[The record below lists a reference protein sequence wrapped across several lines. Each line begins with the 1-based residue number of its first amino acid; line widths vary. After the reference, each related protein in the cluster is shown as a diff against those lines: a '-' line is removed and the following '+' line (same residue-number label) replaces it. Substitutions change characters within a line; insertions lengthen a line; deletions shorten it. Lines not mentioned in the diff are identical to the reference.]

1 MLDAGRP
8 NSTASMCPDTTR
20 AVIRDGMPGA
30 KWSAKHRTAAWAAAI
45 YVLVTLAYGVCAA
58 PELWTEHTRYNHFAW
73 LADAFLHGRLHF
85 AGPPPSY
92 AGGNDFARFEGQW
105 YVVFPPF
112 PALLLMPVM
121 AVVKSADRL
130 RDGAFFLLLAG
141 LAPVGQF
148 LALERVNRLRIV
160 SLSERFRVSL
170 ALLFAFGSVYFF
182 TAVQGTVWF
191 AAHVVATSAL
201 SLYLAASIGAGYPLL
216 AGVALAAAIGTR
228 THLGF
233 AGLFFL
239 LEALRVSRRTD
250 ERKHQLQAVDWRSLL
265 KRVLPVALLAVC
277 AYGLLFWYNWA
288 RFGDPFEV
296 GYRFLQIAWRQR
308 IERWG
313 MFSYHYLA
321 RNLGILLTSLPYMG
335 APPRTTPFQI
345 NGHGLALW
353 FTTPLYLWLLW
364 PQRRTPLHATCYAT
378 LAVTAL
384 ASLLYQNSGWL
395 QFGQRFSN
403 DYAPVLFLLLA
414 LGIKRIGTLFKF
426 AAVWS
431 VTVNLFGALT
441 FQRPQAARFY
451 YVDPTQRVIYEP
463 D

>member
-1 MLDAGRP
+1 
-8 NSTASMCPDTTR
+8 
-20 AVIRDGMPGA
+20 MPGA
-30 KWSAKHRTAAWAAAI
+30 TWSVRNRTAIRAFAL
-45 YVLVTLAYGVCAA
+45 YVSVTLVYGLCAA
-58 PELWTEHTRYNHFAW
+58 PDIWAQHTQYNHFAW
-73 LADAFLHGRLHF
+73 LADAFLQGRLHL

-92 AGGNDFARFEGQW
+92 AGGNDFARFNDKW

-112 PALLLMPVM
+112 PSVLLMPVV
-121 AVVKSADRL
+121 AATDGVNRV
-130 RDGAFFLLLAG
+130 RDGAFFVLLAG

-148 LALERVNRLRIV
+148 LALDRLCRLKIV
-160 SLSERFRVSL
+160 SVTERFRVAL

-201 SLYLAASIGAGYPLL
+201 SLFLAASLGAGYPVL
-216 AGVALAAAIGTR
+216 AGLALAALIGTR
-228 THLGF
+228 THLGL
-233 AGLFFL
+233 AGLFYL
-239 LEALRVSRRTD
+239 MEAVRVSRLAD
-250 ERKHQLQAVDWRSLL
+250 EHQRGARSIVWSSLL
-265 KRVLPVALLAVC
+265 RRVLPVALLATC
-277 AYGLLFWYNWA
+277 AYGLLLWYNWA

-296 GYRFLQIAWRQR
+296 GYRFLQIAWRPR

-335 APPRTTPFQI
+335 SAPRAAPFQI

-364 PQRRTPLHATCYAT
+364 PQRRTQVHAACYAT
-378 LAVTAL
+378 LLVTAVP
-384 ASLLYQNSGWL
+384 SLLYQNSGWL

-403 DYAPVLFLLLA
+403 DYSPVLFLLLA
-414 LGIKRIGTLFKF
+414 LGVKRVGTLFRA

-431 VTVNLFGALT
+431 VAVNLFGALT
-441 FQRPQAARFY
+441 FQRPGAREFY
-451 YVDPTQRVIYEP
+451 YTDHTQRVIYEP